1 MMERLG
7 KALAQITIKAKV
19 LGLIVL
25 GALTSIVI
33 GTVGISNTAA
43 MNDLTVNMHDNQLM
57 PVNWVAVANQYA
69 IYINRADYRFIA
81 EPEKKY
87 MDEVSANRVKFL
99 AEMNRLL
106 DLYRKTDLTPPE
118 VDALKRF
125 DAAWPVME
133 EACKKVR
140 DLSYNDTGDG
150 VNNKK
155 KHWK

>member
-57 PVNWVAVANQYA
+57 PVNWVAVA
-69 IYINRADYRFIA
+69 
-81 EPEKKY
+81 
-87 MDEVSANRVKFL
+87 
-99 AEMNRLL
+99 
-106 DLYRKTDLTPPE
+106 
-118 VDALKRF
+118 
-125 DAAWPVME
+125 
-133 EACKKVR
+133 
-140 DLSYNDTGDG
+140 
-150 VNNKK
+150 
-155 KHWK
+155 